1 LFLAAK
7 SYNLKQL
14 STLYQAPLMLSAA
27 QLQQLMAEN
36 ESLQVQ
42 IQDLNYI
49 LSEREQEI
57 AELKTNTATDAELRS
72 LLDIQYDELQLMQN
86 RIGKHQ
92 QKAAGAEEREF
103 ELQQELTQA
112 VKLEQQYRD
121 LFQQYT
127 YINTQ
132 LEDIQAELAKVK
144 KKNAMLQQIVVRI
157 GEMESTVENI
167 TMERDELKAKLA
179 ALEKLQAD

>member
-1 LFLAAK
+1 
-7 SYNLKQL
+7 
-14 STLYQAPLMLSAA
+14 MLSAA
-27 QLQQLMAEN
+27 QIEQVIAEN
-36 ESLQVQ
+36 ERLQVQ
-42 IQDLNYI
+42 LEEVNYI
-49 LSEREQEI
+49 LLLREQEI
-57 AELKTNTATDAELRS
+57 AELKSRIIDGAELRS
-72 LLDIQYDELQLMQN
+72 TLDMQLEELQLMQN

-112 VKLEQQYRD
+112 VRIQQDYND

-144 KKNAMLQQIVVRI
+144 KRNAMLQQIAVKI
-157 GEMESTVENI
+157 GEMESNMENI

-179 ALEKLQAD
+179 ELERMQAE

>member
-1 LFLAAK
+1 
-7 SYNLKQL
+7 
-14 STLYQAPLMLSAA
+14 MLSAT
-27 QLQQLMAEN
+27 QIQQLIIEN

-42 IQDLNYI
+42 LQDLNEV
-49 LSEREQEI
+49 LAQREQEI
-57 AELKTNTATDAELRS
+57 AALKTNAASDAELRS

-132 LEDIQAELAKVK
+132 LEDVQAELAKVK
-144 KKNAMLQQIVVRI
+144 KKNAMLQQIAVRI
-157 GEMESTVENI
+157 GEMESTLENM
-167 TMERDELKAKLA
+167 TLERDDLKARLTE
-179 ALEKLQAD
+179 LEKLQAD

>member
-1 LFLAAK
+1 
-7 SYNLKQL
+7 
-14 STLYQAPLMLSAA
+14 MLS
-27 QLQQLMAEN
+27 QEQIQQLIIEN
-36 ESLQVQ
+36 ERLQVEL
-42 IQDLNYI
+42 QDLNYI
-49 LSEREQEI
+49 LEQREQEI
-57 AELKTNTATDAELRS
+57 TELKAGTASDAELRS

-112 VKLEQQYRD
+112 IKLEHQYSD
-121 LFQQYT
+121 LFTQYT

-144 KKNAMLQQIVVRI
+144 KRNNMLQQIAVKI
-157 GEMESTVENI
+157 GELESNMEII
-167 TMERDELKAKLA
+167 TQERDELKARLA
-179 ALEKLQAD
+179 ELERMQDG